1 MDDLQIRMIE
11 NQAAAIAVDALNSG
25 DLMIC
30 QLANDALALVAE
42 MKSLRA
48 KLDAVP
54 VYVAGVV
61 GAAPLVSFEDFYTFV
76 TGIGTD
82 TDTSADGLVIPDDG
96 GDE

>member
-42 MKSLRA
+42 MKHGT
-48 KLDAVP
+48 VP
-54 VYVAGVV
+54 SCCWEAIHD
-61 GAAPLVSFEDFYTFV
+61 PR
-76 TGIGTD
+76 GTERE
-82 TDTSADGLVIPDDG
+82 G
-96 GDE
+96 G